1 MNKKTITFR
10 FLCFVSIFFCSGVIG
25 KAQNTIIALTPP
37 NDFKFEDLW
46 NITITTDAN
55 NTYSQYQ
62 VGLRVF
68 DTHKGLLLE
77 TFTAPFTINNNQYT
91 INSSTLNAVAPFNY
105 TFGENSLLRSIIQR
119 GGLFPAGDYR
129 FDYSVIGINGAVQ
142 TKIADYT
149 LSHSVIMPAFLQ
161 LVSVFD
167 KDSLKESNPT
177 FMWLPASA
185 THTEGNYETEIEYK
199 LTYTISIV
207 EVLTNQTP
215 YAAMTSNPKFFYQQ
229 NLENTLLT
237 YPYSARKF
245 EPCKTYAWQVRGII
259 NGQTVISSEIWT
271 FTTPCEQPLIIPNS
285 PVLVKNNPDLAICNV
300 LNNTV
305 YFAYYE
311 EYAVEDGATLNAT
324 IYDTKNKAVV
334 SKEQLGLLLKTGYNT
349 FTINTCPKNANLL
362 NGQNYL
368 LVITNTKNEKW
379 YLRIIN
385 NQTTNTCY

>member
-1 MNKKTITFR
+1 MNKKAKTFR
-10 FLCFVSIFFCSGVIG
+10 LLCFLTIVFCSGIIG
-25 KAQNTIIALTPP
+25 KAQNTIVALTPP

-62 VGLRVF
+62 IGLRVF

-77 TFTAPFTINNNQYT
+77 TFTSPFAVNNNQHT
-91 INSSTLNAVAPFNY
+91 INSSILNSVMPFDH
-105 TFGENSLLRSIIQR
+105 TFGTTGILYSIVQR

-149 LSHSVIMPAFLQ
+149 QSHSVIMPAFLQ

-167 KDSLKESNPT
+167 KDSIQEAQPT

-185 THTEGNYETEIEYK
+185 THTAGNYETEIEYK

-215 YAAMTSNPKFFYQQ
+215 YAAITSNPKFFYQQ

-245 EPCKTYAWQVRGII
+245 EPCKTYAWQVRGVI
-259 NGQTVISSEIWT
+259 NGQTIISSEIWT
-271 FTTPCEQPLIIPNS
+271 FTTPCEKPLILPEA
-285 PVLVKNNPDLAICNV
+285 PVLVKQKADLTYCKVSNNM
-300 LNNTV
+300 
-305 YFAYYE
+305 FSFSYYE
-311 EYAVEDGATLNAT
+311 EYDVKEGDILNAV
-324 IYDTKNKAVV
+324 IFDKKNVEILTPENLMLSVKRGLNTYTLSVCP
-334 SKEQLGLLLKTGYNT
+334 SGLDLGTGFY
-349 FTINTCPKNANLL
+349 
-362 NGQNYL
+362 Q
-368 LVITNTKNEKW
+368 LVITNSRNEKW
-379 YLRIIN
+379 YLRIYN
-385 NQTTNTCY
+385 DQTVNDCY